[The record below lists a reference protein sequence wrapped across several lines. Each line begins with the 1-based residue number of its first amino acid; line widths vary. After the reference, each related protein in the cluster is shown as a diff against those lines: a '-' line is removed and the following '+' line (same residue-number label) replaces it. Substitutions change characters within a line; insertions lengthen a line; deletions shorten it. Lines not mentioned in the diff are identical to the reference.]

1 MNSHRFLCAA
11 FIVAAASVSVGQ
23 NTTLWM
29 DPNLGGMQWNL
40 RAFNT
45 DAIPYV
51 SDEFD
56 FYGPMYAE
64 LETNASGN
72 VSAGYF
78 HSSDSLVV
86 PDIAGYFPNPIPSAP
101 PLIDFTFEAVN
112 FTLSSLPLNFGD
124 PTNSDGSFQGELTLE
139 VLSGTAYVDVLNMF
153 PFEFD
158 LTGLDG
164 TTPVVFG
171 QFTTGPGGE
180 IHLDSPQSYYF
191 VVTEPTT
198 GITFEISLWGDLVA
212 DSVVTSQAYCFGDGT
227 GSGCPCGNFGG
238 SGEGCANGTGLGGLL
253 AAGGSPSIAAAE
265 LVLEGSQLSP
275 NQPGLYFQGDNAVNG
290 GMGVT
295 FGDGLRCAGGSVA
308 RLQVRV
314 ADGLGNSSTTID
326 IAAAGGVSAGI
337 TKRYQLWYRD
347 PQASP
352 CSTTFNLTNG
362 MEIFW
367 LP

>member
-1 MNSHRFLCAA
+1 MKTGRLLCA
-11 FIVAAASVSVGQ
+11 FVLAASAPMSLAQ

-29 DPNLGGMQWNL
+29 DPTLGGMEWSM
-40 RAFNT
+40 RAFNI
-45 DAIPYV
+45 DAVPYV
-51 SDEFD
+51 NNEFD

-64 LETNASGN
+64 LETNANGN

-101 PLIDFTFEAVN
+101 PLIDFSLEGVN
-112 FTLSSLPLNFGD
+112 FTLTSLPLNFGD
-124 PTNSDGSFQGELTLE
+124 PTNSDGSFQGELNLE
-139 VLSGTAYVDVLNMF
+139 VLSGTAYVDVLNLF
-153 PFEFD
+153 PFEID

-180 IHLDSPQSYYF
+180 THLDSPQSYFF
-191 VVTEPTT
+191 VVTEPIT
-198 GITFEISLWGDLVA
+198 GITFEITLWGDLVA
-212 DSVVTSQAYCFGDGT
+212 DSVITQQAFCFGDGT

-238 SGEGCANGTGLGGLL
+238 TGEGCANGTNLGGVLS
-253 AAGGSPSIAAAE
+253 ASGSSSIDAAE
-265 LVLEGSQLSP
+265 LVLEGSQLIP
-275 NQPGLYFQGDNAVNG
+275 NQPGLYFQGNNAVNG

-295 FGDGLRCAGGSVA
+295 FGDGLRCAGGNVA
-308 RLQVRV
+308 RLQVRI
-314 ADGLGNSSTTID
+314 ADALGNSSTSID
-326 IAAAGGVSAGI
+326 LAEAGGATSGV

-347 PQASP
+347 PQTSL
-352 CSTTFNLTNG
+352 CNTTFNLTNG